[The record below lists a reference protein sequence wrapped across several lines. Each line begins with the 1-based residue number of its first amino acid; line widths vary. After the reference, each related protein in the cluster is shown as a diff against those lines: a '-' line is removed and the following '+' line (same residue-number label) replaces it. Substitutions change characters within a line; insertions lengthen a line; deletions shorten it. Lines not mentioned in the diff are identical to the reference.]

1 MFVVHRRVLHRG
13 MDTAKPSGLRGGRTR
28 LHGSLGRRVHQLPI
42 GIGGVERRE
51 ARGQILSDAHLDT
64 RSKCDTSEMS
74 AVLILNCWSV
84 HSCASL
90 R

>member
-13 MDTAKPSGLRGGRTR
+13 MNTAKPSGLRGGRTR

-51 ARGQILSDAHLDT
+51 ARGQILSDANLDT
-64 RSKCDTSEMS
+64 GSKCDTSEMS
-74 AVLILNCWSV
+74 AALILICWSLYPCG
-84 HSCASL
+84 S
-90 R
+90 